1 MKRLILASILCLAF
15 AAMLRAQETFSVDSQ
30 VFPLKSAAPSVWG
43 VVQNLQDSHKH
54 QLANTGVCSV
64 QLTEAHLDVNDPG
77 IAATLGNSA
86 VAIPHANVPAPAC
99 QSQAGLMT
107 EAMMLEGPFL
117 QMPAQLPA
125 PVRPAILDPR
135 AMKLDLTRKAL
146 TIMGSPSTGG
156 VCSVPLIEAHADA
169 VDPGIATV
177 PADSAVP
184 IPLARV
190 PAPPCKK

>member
-15 AAMLRAQETFSVDSQ
+15 AGVLRAQETFSIDPQ
-30 VFPLKSAAPSVWG
+30 LVFPQKAATPSVWG

-64 QLTEAHLDVNDPG
+64 QLAEAHVGVNDPG

-86 VAIPHANVPAPAC
+86 VAIPHANVPAPTC
-99 QSQAGLMT
+99 ESQPGLLM
-107 EAMMLEGPFL
+107 EARTLEGPFL
-117 QMPAQLPA
+117 QLPA
-125 PVRPAILDPR
+125 PLRPATLDPR
-135 AMKLDLTRKAL
+135 AVKLDLTRKAL

-156 VCSVPLIEAHADA
+156 VCSVPLIEAHADTF
-169 VDPGIATV
+169 DPGIATK
-177 PADSAVP
+177 PSDLAVP
-184 IPLARV
+184 IPQARV